1 MLKFGSLINKLLT
14 MKYIET
20 EFKDLIIL
28 KNRYFP
34 DERGY
39 LAKYFYSDFF
49 ERLSFK
55 VDDIYTTTSHRNVI
69 RGLHHQKAPYGQA
82 KLVSCLSGSFVDVS
96 VDLREGSQTFGKV
109 FSYKLDAGVNDA
121 LLIPAGFSHG
131 TLSLEDNTTMLSICS
146 GRYLP
151 EHEAGIDMKSINLP
165 FDTSLAVSSI
175 KDSALPNHM
184 SVINS

>member
-1 MLKFGSLINKLLT
+1 MEYT
-14 MKYIET
+14 ET

-28 KNRYFP
+28 KNRFFP
-34 DERGY
+34 DDRGY

-49 ERLSFK
+49 VKFNFK
-55 VDDIYTTTSHRNVI
+55 VDDIYTTTSHKNVI

-96 VDLREGSQTFGKV
+96 VDLREGSQTFAKV
-109 FSYKLDAGVNDA
+109 FSYKLVAGANDA

-146 GRYLP
+146 GRYMP
-151 EHEAGIDMKSINLP
+151 EHEAGIDMKSI
-165 FDTSLAVSSI
+165 DLAYDASMSIVSI
-175 KDSALPNHM
+175 KDRALPDIRSLM
-184 SVINS
+184 KSPK

>member
-49 ERLSFK
+49 
-55 VDDIYTTTSHRNVI
+55 
-69 RGLHHQKAPYGQA
+69 
-82 KLVSCLSGSFVDVS
+82 
-96 VDLREGSQTFGKV
+96 
-109 FSYKLDAGVNDA
+109 
-121 LLIPAGFSHG
+121 
-131 TLSLEDNTTMLSICS
+131 
-146 GRYLP
+146 
-151 EHEAGIDMKSINLP
+151 
-165 FDTSLAVSSI
+165 
-175 KDSALPNHM
+175 
-184 SVINS
+184 